1 MDKRIGAQYYTIR
14 DFCGSLDDFDES
26 CKKIAKIG
34 YKTVQLS
41 GIGEFDPK
49 EIKKV
54 LDKYNLEAVCTHRPA
69 KNYIESIESEIEYHK
84 AINCHIAGLGM
95 FPYDKATPETVQKFI
110 DEYSPAAERLKE
122 SGIVF
127 AYHNHCLEFAKSGGE
142 YLFDMLL
149 NGFKSDNLKLILDVY
164 WLAYSGIDPA
174 KFIRKYKDKIACV
187 HFKDLRIEW
196 FEHKFAEVGLGNL
209 NWEEIIDAC
218 GESDAEYA
226 LVEQDICVGDPF
238 DSLKQSYD
246 FLSGKGFC

>member
-49 EIKKV
+49 
-54 LDKYNLEAVCTHRPA
+54 
-69 KNYIESIESEIEYHK
+69 EIEYHK

-127 AYHNHCLEFAKSGGE
+127 AYHNHCLEFSKSGGE
-142 YLFDMLL
+142 YLFDMLI
-149 NGFKSDNLKLILDVY
+149 NGFKSDNFKLILDVY

-174 KFIRKYKDKIACV
+174 RFIRKYKDKIACV
-187 HFKDLRIEW
+187 HFKDLKIEW
-196 FEHKFAEVGLGNL
+196 FDHKFAEVGFGNL
-209 NWEEIIDAC
+209 NWGEIIDAC
-218 GESDAEYA
+218 DESDAEYA
-226 LVEQDICVGDPF
+226 LVEQDVCDGDPF
-238 DSLKQSYD
+238 DSLKLSYD
-246 FLSGKGFC
+246 FLNGKGFY